1 MRRKKRVAILQ
12 IALATGLVATFT
24 ATAAQAKP
32 LPHAP
37 DDQSHAQGM
46 PVYVTGSQSPD
57 DRGFART
64 TSEQQLVVPY
74 LSQGQ
79 GVTSA
84 ELGYA
89 VSKSPDDRPYPRP
102 TGPEIVSTTS
112 DGGTGIDVNL
122 LAVTGFALALMLG
135 IGMGVAFSHSRWAK
149 PVSV

>member
-1 MRRKKRVAILQ
+1 MRRTKRVAILRV
-12 IALATGLVATFT
+12 ALATGLVAMFT

-32 LPHAP
+32 VPYTAE
-37 DDQSHAQGM
+37 QSHTQGM
-46 PVYVTGSQSPD
+46 PAYVIGSPD
-57 DRGFART
+57 DRAFART
-64 TSEQQLVVPY
+64 ASEPQLVVPY
-74 LSQGQ
+74 LSQGH

-89 VSKSPDDRPYPRP
+89 VSMSPDDRPYPRP
-102 TGPEIVSTTS
+102 TSPEIVSATS

-149 PVSV
+149 PVSA